1 MKRANVYALLVI
13 VAIFL
18 LFCFAA
24 VRANAQETDNDER
37 IVTGLGELIG
47 ELFVRVDTLDERVT
61 TIEDAYQQGE
71 LWDTA
76 NNLDI

>member
-1 MKRANVYALLVI
+1 MKRANVYALLII

-24 VRANAQETDNDER
+24 VSANAQETGNDER
-37 IVTGLGELIG
+37 IVTGLGELIE
-47 ELFVRVDTLDERVT
+47 ELFVRVDTLDERIT

-71 LWDTA
+71 LWDTV
-76 NNLDI
+76 NNLDA